1 MIHLVQSALTPNP
14 SPKIRR
20 LPKTARR
27 GEGSQ
32 IQEMPEQLRKVSE

>member
-1 MIHLVQSALTPNP
+1 MIHLAESALTPNP
-14 SPKIRR
+14 PPRR
-20 LPKTARR
+20 AVFGGRR